1 MSNIPAIPV
10 VSVQFGN
17 VDTFCDERVNRGP
30 NVEPIVRI
38 CQQVRSGQSDTHGPL
53 PIEHVFGQVSFL
65 RQTGELLQVIAL
77 HLYLGQRWSYPD
89 DTPDRAEVRARVDQ
103 LHERIRDVC
112 HWHDLELVDGSVYQE
127 PVGYR

>member
-17 VDTFCDERVNRGP
+17 VDTFCDELVNRGP

-38 CQQVRSGQSDTHGPL
+38 CQQV
-53 PIEHVFGQVSFL
+53 VSFL

-89 DTPDRAEVRARVDQ
+89 DPPDRAEVRARVDQ
-103 LHERIRDVC
+103 LCERIRDVC
-112 HWHDLELVDGSVYQE
+112 HWHDLELVDGSGYQE